1 MLSNLSIAKKLGA
14 GFGLI
19 IAIICILVYEAR
31 HGFTEVDNSVKWN
44 IHTYQTI
51 DGANNL
57 LISLTNIETGM
68 RGFALSGQD
77 DFLEPYNAGKTAF
90 EQTWTKL
97 KNLTSDN
104 PTQQTRLDEL
114 KATQMK
120 WLSEDI
126 ERSIQLRR
134 AVVQGASSMDD
145 MVQRIIDRQDKA
157 KMDKMD
163 KMRKIIA
170 DFSNDESKLLG
181 VRNEAMQSAEQV
193 AIWTLI
199 GGGILAALAA
209 IVIAFSL
216 SVSIKRRLNDAIQV
230 AQGIAA
236 GRLDTQIRST
246 GEDEIGSLLK
256 AFNAMQQRLREM
268 ISEIKGGA
276 EQLLTAA
283 RDISNTSEQL
293 AVAARDQSSSASSM
307 AATVEELTVSISHVS
322 TSANEAHGIS
332 TDSGKRS
339 VEGGNVIKQTLDSMT
354 QIAGTVQSSA
364 EQISELDRHADQ
376 ITSIVNVISEI
387 AEQTNLLALNAAI
400 EAARAGDQGR
410 GFAVVAD
417 EVRLLA
423 QRTGKSTQEIADMI
437 KKIQAS
443 TQDAVSS
450 MNVGVTQVNQGV
462 ELAHSA
468 SQAIDEIRGGSDRI
482 ISVVDQ
488 ISMALR
494 EQSAA
499 SQDVARSVERI
510 AQMAET
516 NSHSIESASRNA
528 SSIQHLAQSL
538 DKQVAQFRL

>member
-1 MLSNLSIAKKLGA
+1 MLSNLTIGKKLGA

-19 IAIICILVYEAR
+19 IAIICILVYVAR
-31 HGFTEVDNSVKWN
+31 HGFSEVDNSVKWN

-97 KNLTSDN
+97 KKLTSDN
-104 PTQQTRLDEL
+104 PTQQTRLDDL
-114 KATQMK
+114 KTTQMK
-120 WLSEDI
+120 WMNEDI

-134 AVVQGASSMDD
+134 AVVQGSSSMDD

-157 KMDKMD
+157 KMDKM
-163 KMRKIIA
+163 RQLIA

-181 VRNEAMQSAEQV
+181 VRAEAMQSAEQN
-193 AIWTLI
+193 AIWTII
-199 GGGILAALAA
+199 GGGILAAVAA
-209 IVIAFSL
+209 LVIAFSL
-216 SVSIKRRLNDAIQV
+216 STSIKRRLDDAIKV
-230 AQGIAA
+230 AQAIAA
-236 GRLDTQIRST
+236 GRLDTQISST

-276 EQLLTAA
+276 EHLLTAA
-283 RDISNTSEQL
+283 HDISNTSEQL

-322 TSANEAHGIS
+322 TSANEAHAIS

-339 VEGGNVIKQTLDSMT
+339 IEGGNVIRRTLESMT

-364 EQISELDRHADQ
+364 EQISELGRHADQ

-443 TQDAVSS
+443 TQDVVGS

-468 SQAIDEIRGGSDRI
+468 SEAIDEIRNGSDRI
-482 ISVVDQ
+482 ISVVNQ
-488 ISMALR
+488 ISLALR
-494 EQSAA
+494 EQSVA

-516 NSHSIESASRNA
+516 NSNSIEGASRNA

>member
-19 IAIICILVYEAR
+19 IAIICILVYVAR

-90 EQTWTKL
+90 EQTWTTL

-157 KMDKMD
+157 KMDKM
-163 KMRKIIA
+163 RKIIA

-199 GGGILAALAA
+199 GGGILAAVAA

-230 AQGIAA
+230 AQAIAA
-236 GRLDTQIRST
+236 GRLDTQISST

-354 QIAGTVQSSA
+354 QIAGTVQNSA

-468 SQAIDEIRGGSDRI
+468 SQAIDEIRSGSDRI

>member
-19 IAIICILVYEAR
+19 IAIICILVYVAR

-44 IHTYQTI
+44 IHTYQTV

-90 EQTWTKL
+90 EQTWTTL

-104 PTQQTRLDEL
+104 PTQQSRLDEL

-157 KMDKMD
+157 KMDKM
-163 KMRKIIA
+163 RKIIA

-181 VRNEAMQSAEQV
+181 VRNEAMQSAEQN

-199 GGGILAALAA
+199 GGGILAAVAA
-209 IVIAFSL
+209 VVIAFSL
-216 SVSIKRRLNDAIQV
+216 SASIKRRLNDAIQV
-230 AQGIAA
+230 AQAIAA
-236 GRLDTQIRST
+236 GRLDTQISST

-256 AFNAMQQRLREM
+256 AFSAMQQRLREM

-283 RDISNTSEQL
+283 HDISNTSEQL

-339 VEGGNVIKQTLDSMT
+339 IEGGNVIKQTLDSMT

-468 SQAIDEIRGGSDRI
+468 SQAIDEIRSGSDRI

>member
-19 IAIICILVYEAR
+19 IAIICILVYVAR

-157 KMDKMD
+157 KMDKM
-163 KMRKIIA
+163 RKIIA

-209 IVIAFSL
+209 VVIAFSL
-216 SVSIKRRLNDAIQV
+216 SASIKRRLNDVIQV
-230 AQGIAA
+230 AQAIAA
-236 GRLDTQIRST
+236 GRLDTQISST

-339 VEGGNVIKQTLDSMT
+339 IQGGNVIKQTLDSMT
-354 QIAGTVQSSA
+354 QIAGTVQNSA

-468 SQAIDEIRGGSDRI
+468 SQAIDEIRSGSDRI

>member
-19 IAIICILVYEAR
+19 IAIICILVYVAR
-31 HGFTEVDNSVKWN
+31 HGFSEVDNSVKWN
-44 IHTYQTI
+44 IHTYQTV

-104 PTQQTRLDEL
+104 PTQQSRLDEL

-157 KMDKMD
+157 KMDKM
-163 KMRKIIA
+163 RKIIA

-181 VRNEAMQSAEQV
+181 VRNEAMQSAEQN

-199 GGGILAALAA
+199 GGGILAAVAA
-209 IVIAFSL
+209 VVIAFSL
-216 SVSIKRRLNDAIQV
+216 SASIKRRLNDAIQV
-230 AQGIAA
+230 AQAIAA
-236 GRLDTQIRST
+236 GRLDTQISST

-256 AFNAMQQRLREM
+256 AFSAMQQRLREM

-283 RDISNTSEQL
+283 HDISNTSEQL

-339 VEGGNVIKQTLDSMT
+339 IEGGNVIKQTLDSMT

-468 SQAIDEIRGGSDRI
+468 SQAIDEIRSGSDRI

>member
-1 MLSNLSIAKKLGA
+1 
-14 GFGLI
+14 
-19 IAIICILVYEAR
+19 VYVAR

-104 PTQQTRLDEL
+104 PTQQSRLDEL

-134 AVVQGASSMDD
+134 AVVQGASSMED

-157 KMDKMD
+157 KMD

-181 VRNEAMQSAEQV
+181 VRNEAMQSAEQN

-199 GGGILAALAA
+199 GGGILAAVAA
-209 IVIAFSL
+209 LIIAFSL
-216 SVSIKRRLNDAIQV
+216 SASIKRRLNDVIQV
-230 AQGIAA
+230 AQAIAA
-236 GRLDTQIRST
+236 GRLDTQISST

-256 AFNAMQQRLREM
+256 AFSAMQQRLREM

-283 RDISNTSEQL
+283 HDISNTSEHL

-339 VEGGNVIKQTLDSMT
+339 IEGGNVIKQTLDSMT
-354 QIAGTVQSSA
+354 QIAGTVQNSA

-468 SQAIDEIRGGSDRI
+468 SQAIDEIRSGSDRI

>member
-19 IAIICILVYEAR
+19 IAIICILVYVAR

-104 PTQQTRLDEL
+104 PTQQSRLDEL

-157 KMDKMD
+157 KMDKM
-163 KMRKIIA
+163 RKIIA

-209 IVIAFSL
+209 VVIAFSL
-216 SVSIKRRLNDAIQV
+216 SASIKRRLNDAIQV
-230 AQGIAA
+230 AQAIAA
-236 GRLDTQIRST
+236 GRLDTQISST

-256 AFNAMQQRLREM
+256 AFSAMQQRLREM

-283 RDISNTSEQL
+283 HDISNTSEQL

-339 VEGGNVIKQTLDSMT
+339 IEGGNVIKQTLDSMT

-468 SQAIDEIRGGSDRI
+468 SQAIDEIRSGSDRI

>member
-19 IAIICILVYEAR
+19 IAIICILVYVAR

-77 DFLEPYNAGKTAF
+77 DFLEPYNAGKAAF

-157 KMDKMD
+157 KMD

-339 VEGGNVIKQTLDSMT
+339 IQGGNVIKQTLDSMT

-468 SQAIDEIRGGSDRI
+468 SQAIDEIRSGSDRI

-528 SSIQHLAQSL
+528 SSIQHLVQSL

>member
-19 IAIICILVYEAR
+19 IAIICILVYVAR

-256 AFNAMQQRLREM
+256 AFNAMQ
-268 ISEIKGGA
+268 
-276 EQLLTAA
+276 QLLTAA

>member
-19 IAIICILVYEAR
+19 IAIICILVYVAR

-44 IHTYQTI
+44 IHTYQTV

-90 EQTWTKL
+90 EQTWTTL
-97 KNLTSDN
+97 KKLTSDN
-104 PTQQTRLDEL
+104 PTQQSRLDEL

-157 KMDKMD
+157 KMDKM
-163 KMRKIIA
+163 RKIIA

-181 VRNEAMQSAEQV
+181 VRNEAMQSAEQN

-199 GGGILAALAA
+199 GGGILAAVAA
-209 IVIAFSL
+209 VVIAFSL
-216 SVSIKRRLNDAIQV
+216 SASIKRRLNDAIQV
-230 AQGIAA
+230 AQAIAA
-236 GRLDTQIRST
+236 GRLDTQISST

-256 AFNAMQQRLREM
+256 AFSAMQQRLREM

-283 RDISNTSEQL
+283 HDISNTSEHL

-339 VEGGNVIKQTLDSMT
+339 IEGGNVIKQTLDSMT
-354 QIAGTVQSSA
+354 QIAGTVQNSA
-364 EQISELDRHADQ
+364 EQISELGRHADQ

-450 MNVGVTQVNQGV
+450 MNVGVTQVN
-462 ELAHSA
+462 
-468 SQAIDEIRGGSDRI
+468 
-482 ISVVDQ
+482 
-488 ISMALR
+488 
-494 EQSAA
+494 
-499 SQDVARSVERI
+499 
-510 AQMAET
+510 
-516 NSHSIESASRNA
+516 
-528 SSIQHLAQSL
+528 
-538 DKQVAQFRL
+538 

>member
-19 IAIICILVYEAR
+19 IAIICILVYVAR

-77 DFLEPYNAGKTAF
+77 DFLEPYNAGKAAF

-157 KMDKMD
+157 KMDKM
-163 KMRKIIA
+163 RKIIA

-181 VRNEAMQSAEQV
+181 VRNEAMQSAAQV

-339 VEGGNVIKQTLDSMT
+339 IQGGNVIKQTLDSMT

-468 SQAIDEIRGGSDRI
+468 SQAIDEIRSGSDRI

>member
-19 IAIICILVYEAR
+19 IAIICILVYVAR

-90 EQTWTKL
+90 EQTWTTL

-104 PTQQTRLDEL
+104 PTQRSRLDEL

-157 KMDKMD
+157 KMDKM
-163 KMRKIIA
+163 RKIIA

-181 VRNEAMQSAEQV
+181 VRNESMQSAEQN

-199 GGGILAALAA
+199 GGGILAAVAA
-209 IVIAFSL
+209 LIIAFSL
-216 SVSIKRRLNDAIQV
+216 SASIKRRLNDAIQV
-230 AQGIAA
+230 AQAIAA
-236 GRLDTQIRST
+236 GRLDTQISST

-256 AFNAMQQRLREM
+256 AFSAMQQRLREM

-283 RDISNTSEQL
+283 HDISNTSEHL

-339 VEGGNVIKQTLDSMT
+339 IEGGNVIKQTLDSMT
-354 QIAGTVQSSA
+354 QIAGTVQNSA
-364 EQISELDRHADQ
+364 EQISELGRHADQ

-462 ELAHSA
+462 ELAQSA
-468 SQAIDEIRGGSDRI
+468 SQAIDEIRSGSDRI

-499 SQDVARSVERI
+499 SQDVARNVERI
-510 AQMAET
+510 AQMAKT
-516 NSHSIESASRNA
+516 NSHSIEGASRNA

>member
-19 IAIICILVYEAR
+19 IAIICILVYVAR

-157 KMDKMD
+157 KMDKM
-163 KMRKIIA
+163 RKIIA

-209 IVIAFSL
+209 VVIAFSL

-230 AQGIAA
+230 AQAIAA

-332 TDSGKRS
+332 NDSGKRS

>member
-19 IAIICILVYEAR
+19 IAIICILVYVAR

-157 KMDKMD
+157 KMDKM
-163 KMRKIIA
+163 RKIIA

-199 GGGILAALAA
+199 GGGILAAVAA

-230 AQGIAA
+230 AQAIAA
-236 GRLDTQIRST
+236 GRLDTQISST

-354 QIAGTVQSSA
+354 QIAGTVQNSA

-468 SQAIDEIRGGSDRI
+468 SQAIDEIRSGSDRI

-538 DKQVAQFRL
+538 DTQVAQFRL

>member
-19 IAIICILVYEAR
+19 IAIICILVYVAR

-157 KMDKMD
+157 KMDKM
-163 KMRKIIA
+163 RKIIA

-209 IVIAFSL
+209 VVIAFSL

-230 AQGIAA
+230 AQAIAA
-236 GRLDTQIRST
+236 GRLDAQISST

-339 VEGGNVIKQTLDSMT
+339 IQGGNVIKQTLDSMT
-354 QIAGTVQSSA
+354 QIAGTVQNSA

-468 SQAIDEIRGGSDRI
+468 SQAIDEIRSGSDRI

>member
-19 IAIICILVYEAR
+19 IAIICILVYVAR

-51 DGANNL
+51 DVANNL

-157 KMDKMD
+157 KMD

-339 VEGGNVIKQTLDSMT
+339 IQGGNVIKQTLDSMT

-468 SQAIDEIRGGSDRI
+468 SQAIDEIRSGSDRI

>member
-19 IAIICILVYEAR
+19 IAIICILVYVAR

-57 LISLTNIETGM
+57 LISLTNIETAM

-104 PTQQTRLDEL
+104 PTQQSRLDEL

-157 KMDKMD
+157 KMD

-230 AQGIAA
+230 AQAIAA

-339 VEGGNVIKQTLDSMT
+339 IQGGNVIKQTLDSMT

>member
-19 IAIICILVYEAR
+19 IAIICILVYVAR

-104 PTQQTRLDEL
+104 PTQQSRLDEL

-157 KMDKMD
+157 KMDKM
-163 KMRKIIA
+163 RKIIA

-209 IVIAFSL
+209 VVIAFSL
-216 SVSIKRRLNDAIQV
+216 SASIKRRLNDAIQV
-230 AQGIAA
+230 AQAIAA
-236 GRLDTQIRST
+236 GRLDTQISST

-256 AFNAMQQRLREM
+256 AFSAMQQRLREM

-283 RDISNTSEQL
+283 HDISNTSEQL

-339 VEGGNVIKQTLDSMT
+339 IEGGNVIKQTLDSMT
-354 QIAGTVQSSA
+354 QIAGTVQNSA
-364 EQISELDRHADQ
+364 EQISELGRHADQ

-468 SQAIDEIRGGSDRI
+468 SQAIDEIRSGSDRI

-499 SQDVARSVERI
+499 SQDVARNVERI

-516 NSHSIESASRNA
+516 NSHSIEGASRNA

>member
-19 IAIICILVYEAR
+19 IAIICILVYVAR

-44 IHTYQTI
+44 IHTYQTV

-90 EQTWTKL
+90 EQTWTTL

-104 PTQQTRLDEL
+104 PTQQSRLDEL

-157 KMDKMD
+157 KMDKM
-163 KMRKIIA
+163 RKIIA

-181 VRNEAMQSAEQV
+181 VRNESMQSAEQN

-199 GGGILAALAA
+199 GGGILAAVAA
-209 IVIAFSL
+209 VVIAFSL
-216 SVSIKRRLNDAIQV
+216 SASIKRRLNDAIQV
-230 AQGIAA
+230 AQAIAA
-236 GRLDTQIRST
+236 GRLDTQISST

-256 AFNAMQQRLREM
+256 AFSAMQQRLREM

-283 RDISNTSEQL
+283 HDISNTSEHL

-339 VEGGNVIKQTLDSMT
+339 IEGGNVIKQTLDSMT
-354 QIAGTVQSSA
+354 QIAGTVQNSA
-364 EQISELDRHADQ
+364 EQISELGRHADQ

-468 SQAIDEIRGGSDRI
+468 SQAIDEIRSGSDRI

>member
-19 IAIICILVYEAR
+19 IAIICILVYVAR

-90 EQTWTKL
+90 EQTWTTL

-126 ERSIQLRR
+126 ER
-134 AVVQGASSMDD
+134 
-145 MVQRIIDRQDKA
+145 
-157 KMDKMD
+157 
-163 KMRKIIA
+163 
-170 DFSNDESKLLG
+170 
-181 VRNEAMQSAEQV
+181 
-193 AIWTLI
+193 
-199 GGGILAALAA
+199 
-209 IVIAFSL
+209 
-216 SVSIKRRLNDAIQV
+216 RLNDAVQV
-230 AQGIAA
+230 AQAIAA
-236 GRLDTQIRST
+236 GRLDTQISST

-339 VEGGNVIKQTLDSMT
+339 IQGGNVIKQTLDSMT

-468 SQAIDEIRGGSDRI
+468 SQAIDEIRSGSDRI

>member
-1 MLSNLSIAKKLGA
+1 MLSNLTIGKKLGA

-19 IAIICILVYEAR
+19 IAIICILVYVAR
-31 HGFTEVDNSVKWN
+31 HGFSEVDNSVKWN

-97 KNLTSDN
+97 KKLTSDN
-104 PTQQTRLDEL
+104 PTQQTRLDDL
-114 KATQMK
+114 KTTQMK
-120 WLSEDI
+120 WLNEDI

-134 AVVQGASSMDD
+134 AVVQGSSSMDD

-157 KMDKMD
+157 KMDKM
-163 KMRKIIA
+163 RQLIA

-181 VRNEAMQSAEQV
+181 VRAEAMQSAEQN

-199 GGGILAALAA
+199 GGGILAAVAA
-209 IVIAFSL
+209 LVIAFSL
-216 SVSIKRRLNDAIQV
+216 STSIKRRLDDAIKV
-230 AQGIAA
+230 AQAIAA
-236 GRLDTQIRST
+236 GRLDTQISST

-276 EQLLTAA
+276 EHLLTAA
-283 RDISNTSEQL
+283 HDISNTSEQL

-322 TSANEAHGIS
+322 TSANEAHAIS

-339 VEGGNVIKQTLDSMT
+339 IEGGNVIRRTLESMT

-364 EQISELDRHADQ
+364 EQISELGRHADQ

-443 TQDAVSS
+443 TQDVVGS

-468 SQAIDEIRGGSDRI
+468 SEAIDEIRNGSDRI
-482 ISVVDQ
+482 ISVVNQ
-488 ISMALR
+488 ISLALR
-494 EQSAA
+494 EQSVA

-516 NSHSIESASRNA
+516 NSNSIEGASRNA

>member
-19 IAIICILVYEAR
+19 IAIICILVYVAR

-157 KMDKMD
+157 KMDKM
-163 KMRKIIA
+163 RKIIA

-209 IVIAFSL
+209 VVIAFSL

-230 AQGIAA
+230 AQAIAA

-339 VEGGNVIKQTLDSMT
+339 IEGGNVIKQTLDSMT
-354 QIAGTVQSSA
+354 QIAGTVQNSA

-468 SQAIDEIRGGSDRI
+468 SQAIDEIRSGSDRI

>member
-19 IAIICILVYEAR
+19 IAIICILVYVAR

-44 IHTYQTI
+44 IHTYQTV

-90 EQTWTKL
+90 EQTWTTL

-104 PTQQTRLDEL
+104 PTQRSRLDEL

-134 AVVQGASSMDD
+134 AVVQDASSMDD

-157 KMDKMD
+157 KMD

-181 VRNEAMQSAEQV
+181 VRNESMQSAEHN

-199 GGGILAALAA
+199 GGGILAAVAA
-209 IVIAFSL
+209 LIIAFSL
-216 SVSIKRRLNDAIQV
+216 SASIKRRLNDAIQV
-230 AQGIAA
+230 AQAIAA
-236 GRLDTQIRST
+236 GRLDTQISST

-256 AFNAMQQRLREM
+256 AFSAMQQRLREM

-283 RDISNTSEQL
+283 HDISNTSEHL

-339 VEGGNVIKQTLDSMT
+339 IEGGNVIKQTLDSMT
-354 QIAGTVQSSA
+354 QIAGTVQNSA
-364 EQISELDRHADQ
+364 EQISELGRHADQ

-462 ELAHSA
+462 ELAQSA
-468 SQAIDEIRGGSDRI
+468 SQAIDEIRSGSDRI

-499 SQDVARSVERI
+499 SQDVARNVERI

-516 NSHSIESASRNA
+516 NSHSIEGASRNA

>member
-19 IAIICILVYEAR
+19 IAIICILVYVAR

-157 KMDKMD
+157 KMDKM
-163 KMRKIIA
+163 RKIIA

-199 GGGILAALAA
+199 GGGILAAVAA

-230 AQGIAA
+230 AQAIAA
-236 GRLDTQIRST
+236 GRLDTQISST

-322 TSANEAHGIS
+322 NSANEAHGIS

-354 QIAGTVQSSA
+354 QIAGTVQNSA

-468 SQAIDEIRGGSDRI
+468 SQAIDEIRSGSDRI

>member
-19 IAIICILVYEAR
+19 IAIICILVYVAR

-57 LISLTNIETGM
+57 LISLTNIETAM

-104 PTQQTRLDEL
+104 PTQQSRLDEL

-157 KMDKMD
+157 KMDKM
-163 KMRKIIA
+163 RKIIA

-209 IVIAFSL
+209 VVIAFSL

-230 AQGIAA
+230 AQAIAA

-468 SQAIDEIRGGSDRI
+468 SQAIDEIRSGSDRI

>member
-19 IAIICILVYEAR
+19 IAIICILVYVAR

-157 KMDKMD
+157 KMDKM
-163 KMRKIIA
+163 RKIIA

-230 AQGIAA
+230 AQAIAA

-339 VEGGNVIKQTLDSMT
+339 IQGGNVIKQTLDSMT

-468 SQAIDEIRGGSDRI
+468 SQAIDEIRSGSDRI

>member
-19 IAIICILVYEAR
+19 IAIICILVYVAR

-145 MVQRIIDRQDKA
+145 MVQRIIDREDKA
-157 KMDKMD
+157 KMD

-199 GGGILAALAA
+199 GGGVLAALAA

-230 AQGIAA
+230 AQAIAA

-339 VEGGNVIKQTLDSMT
+339 IQGGNVIKQTLDSMT

-468 SQAIDEIRGGSDRI
+468 SQAIDEIRSGSDRI